1 MNDLFFVN
9 NLERLQ
15 EYGFEEMGVKNHKG
29 WMRYQKHIGEAGA
42 CEATGDLYLVVNPYG
57 SANENELV
65 VFLMC
70 GIEEDMWGAD
80 DTLTWSLEE
89 IWKMLR
95 DGVIEWVESTPS

>member
-1 MNDLFFVN
+1 MFAVND
-9 NLERLQ
+9 LERLE
-15 EYGFEEMGVKNHKG
+15 EYGFEKMGVKNHKG
-29 WMRYQKHIGEAGA
+29 WMRYQKYLGEAGA
-42 CEATGDLYLVVNPYG
+42 CEETGDLYLVVNPYG

-70 GIEEDMWGAD
+70 GIDEDMWGAD

>member
-1 MNDLFFVN
+1 MFFVN

-29 WMRYQKHIGEAGA
+29 WMRYQKHLGEAGA

-95 DGVIEWVESTPS
+95 DGVVDFVESPS